1 MAIVNQA
8 VEDFGFAIQFAS
20 MGLRDNKTLAL
31 KAIKTSGYVVKYLS
45 DRLKNDKDIA
55 EASVK
60 KILIHSCT

>member
-1 MAIVNQA
+1 MR
-8 VEDFGFAIQFAS
+8 
-20 MGLRDNKTLAL
+20 LRDNKTLAL

-60 KILIHSCT
+60 KNLIHSCT